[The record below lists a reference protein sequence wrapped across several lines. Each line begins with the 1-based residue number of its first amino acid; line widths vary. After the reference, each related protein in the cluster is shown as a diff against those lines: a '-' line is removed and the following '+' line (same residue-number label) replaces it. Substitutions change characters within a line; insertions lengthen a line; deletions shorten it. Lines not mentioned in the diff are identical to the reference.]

1 MAKINLTDEKKLRPI
16 EAMNNG
22 TELTPDLLP
31 KLFPGTAE
39 KFDVKALDPRQD
51 PDTETRRQT
60 LQGGDSGRR
69 RSRHRRAELLQIVRC
84 FGKPEGLSAYSRG

>member
-69 RSRHRRAELLQIVRC
+69 RSRHRRGAAPDRALFWQARRAVSI
-84 FGKPEGLSAYSRG
+84 